1 MNKRHFWA
9 YVVAIAIVI
18 GVFIPQVAAAS
29 SYTVS
34 GSSYEL
40 TDDSAFNISK
50 ATGKSTLCY
59 GKRSLGNLTIGGA
72 LDGTSSYQGVP
83 AYGVTGEV
91 AFSYSYGGEYQDK
104 DKYTW
109 NLESSDAKNVAGVSL
124 SKKVSKG
131 AVIVQRSSDGR
142 NWETI
147 LTDANV
153 FNKNTV
159 GLPDFFVVSE
169 SDAKTGYF
177 YRVMIA
183 YRMSHRTGT
192 DKFLF
197 FQNAQYEYREFLEV
211 YDFYICYNQNPVK
224 LRDIVSGRDVSTA
237 AFVSKGFIIDQGHA
251 DVTVSIKK
259 DAGTAQ
265 PVEDLTSVYQPGK
278 YTVTVTTDLGRQYK
292 YNITVREGLKF
303 TTLSPVVHVGGKN
316 GEYVD
321 SDPVKY
327 RTEFGMTALSSL
339 KIAQGADTRITR
351 STVNGV
357 PAYGITGDN
366 VSLYLRLR
374 DFSAAEDTGWSI
386 VSDAWGKKE
395 KQTIN
400 GTWTGAIETGALVIQ
415 KSYDGVEWTDIDDG
429 AYASG
434 LFTTDFYSN
443 YSDNGDVLIYTP
455 AGTDLLNGIYLRVL
469 YAYKA
474 ENSEAKEAGRY
485 LEAYEFYLCSS
496 ELSAVTFH
504 NIPVNG
510 TTRDAIEATLGE
522 ENKIDVSVYE
532 KAETLVSGSGTVTG
546 FTIDTSLNPTVSFKV
561 NKNGVRIASPRDGKY
576 TASGR
581 YVIELESAVGD
592 KDSVVIYVDTQDA
605 ESALEE
611 YFGDSFISG
620 KRIYS
625 EGGCPVFEG
634 GHTSY
639 SIKKTNENYLPIT
652 GTIQNTTT
660 GTCYDVVS
668 GETEIIGY
676 ITEPGQYVATFTT
689 EPQTE
694 DPIAGDY
701 RVFTF
706 RFGVIAEGTAPGP
719 QENQQSLSEYALKNV
734 SDSYPMYYGLT
745 YQSASTGNITL
756 AFATKEAAIE
766 YAYNYEKGMVEQ
778 QENGTYRY
786 NGSFY
791 VAQKEKYDSA
801 WDLTD
806 AMYFFAEQAVQKLY
820 FDLSDQFTYLTLED
834 ELIQKISNLR
844 TLELNR
850 SVTIFA
856 DGQREEL
863 CSVDWYPI
871 ISPKPYSYLNPGQNG
886 KVNSD
891 YYDYE
896 FVKDKY
902 GYDSAEVTIIDERG
916 REYPVQYNSGVGAQL
931 QMAGCPSGIVTIRER
946 TVYGDEV
953 SYHAVFIAKG
963 ENTASLMLR
972 FFTNGVEQEE
982 IFTQSDHGKVINVD
996 AFRVSE
1002 VIDNLDPYTLVT
1014 ISDANNEYFYVADRM
1029 ATDAWSTP
1037 GEYEVEVTNRLGFSY
1052 SINVIVNDSGYATLE
1067 FAGTGAENTQTII
1080 TTFGEK
1086 NVALPVL
1093 TRYGYE
1099 LAGFTDDAGNLYTG
1113 EIAEI
1118 MFKGTSVFN
1127 VVWKAKQYTL
1137 QFVDSEGNEILAPRT
1152 VEFGHSYDLPAL
1164 DMTQYDGWSMN
1175 GQLLS
1180 SDKLTVDAEGDIKLV
1195 GMMKKLGGTTPDP
1208 IPAERSYTG
1217 SIITAMIVLVAGAGV
1232 AFAVAQK
1239 RKKETPV
1246 QGPVEEEQQE

>member
-18 GVFIPQVAAAS
+18 GIFIPQVAAAS

-34 GSSYEL
+34 GCSYEL
-40 TDDSAFNISK
+40 TDDSAFDISK
-50 ATGKSTLCY
+50 ATVKSTLCY

-91 AFSYSYGGEYQDK
+91 AFNYSYGGEHQDE
-104 DKYTW
+104 DNYTW
-109 NLESSDAKNVAGVSL
+109 NLESSDAKNVAGVSV
-124 SKKVSKG
+124 SKKVAKG
-131 AVIVQRSSDGR
+131 AVIVQRSADGQT
-142 NWETI
+142 WETM
-147 LTDANV
+147 LTETNV
-153 FNKNTV
+153 FNKNTS
-159 GLPDFFVVSE
+159 GLPNFFAVSE
-169 SDAKTGYF
+169 ADAKSGYF

-197 FQNAQYEYREFLEV
+197 IQNAQYEYREFLEV

-224 LRDIVSGRDVSTA
+224 LRDIVSGRDVSNA
-237 AFVSKGFIIDQGHA
+237 SSVSKGFIIDQGHA
-251 DVTVSIKK
+251 DVTVTVKK

-265 PVEDLTSVYQPGK
+265 TVEDLTSIYQPGK
-278 YTVTVTTDLGRQYK
+278 YTVTVKTDLGRQYK
-292 YNITVREGLKF
+292 YDITVKEGLKL
-303 TTLSPVVHVGGKN
+303 TTLNPVVHNGGKN
-316 GEYVD
+316 GEYAA

-339 KIAQGADTRITR
+339 KIAQAADTRITR
-351 STVNGV
+351 STVKGV

-374 DFSAAEDTGWSI
+374 DFSAAEDTGWAI
-386 VSDAWGKKE
+386 ISDAWGKKE

-400 GTWTGAIETGALVIQ
+400 GIWAGAVETGALVIQ
-415 KSYDGVEWTDIDDG
+415 KSYDGIEWSNVEDG

-434 LFTTDFYSN
+434 LHTTDFYSN

-455 AGTDLLNGIYLRVL
+455 AGTDLLKGIYLRVL

-474 ENSEAKEAGRY
+474 ENSETKDAGRY

-510 TTRDAIEATLGE
+510 TARDAIEAILGE
-522 ENKIDVSVYE
+522 ENEIDVSIYE

-561 NKNGVRIASPRDGKY
+561 YKNGVRIASPRDGKY

-605 ESALEE
+605 ESALDK

-625 EGGCPVFEG
+625 KGDYPAFEG
-634 GHTSY
+634 GQTSY
-639 SIKKTNENYLPIT
+639 FIEKTDENYLPIT

-668 GETEIIGY
+668 GETEIIGD

-694 DPIAGDY
+694 DPIAGSY

-706 RFGVIAEGTAPGP
+706 RFEIIAEGTAPGP
-719 QENQQSLSEYALKNV
+719 QENQQSLAEYALKNV

-745 YQSASTGNITL
+745 YHSASTGNITL
-756 AFATKEAAIE
+756 AFATREAAVE
-766 YAYNYEKGMVEQ
+766 YAYNYEKGVVEQ

-786 NGSFY
+786 IGSIN

-806 AMYFFAEQAVQKLY
+806 AMYFFAEQAVQELY
-820 FDLSDQFTYLTLED
+820 FNLSDQFTYLTLED
-834 ELIQKISNLR
+834 ELIKGIDDLRAQK
-844 TLELNR
+844 LNR
-850 SVTIFA
+850 SITVFA
-856 DGQREEL
+856 DEQREAL
-863 CSVDWYPI
+863 CCVDGLPV
-871 ISPKPYSYLNPGQNG
+871 ISPKPYSYLTPGKNG
-886 KVNSD
+886 KVRTG
-891 YYDYE
+891 YYDFE

-902 GYDSAEVTIIDERG
+902 GYDSAEVTIIDEGG
-916 REYPVQYNSGVGAQL
+916 REYPIQYNSGVGAQL
-931 QMAGCPSGIVTIRER
+931 QTAGCPSGIVTIRER

-953 SYHAVFIAKG
+953 SYQAVFIAEG
-963 ENTASLMLR
+963 ENTASLTLR
-972 FFTNGVEQEE
+972 FFIDGAEQEE
-982 IFTQSDHGKVINVD
+982 IYTQSDHGKVITVD

-1002 VIDNLDPYTLVT
+1002 VMDNLDPYTLVT

-1029 ATDAWSTP
+1029 ATDAWSAP
-1037 GEYEVEVTNRLGFSY
+1037 GEYTVEVTNRLGFSY
-1052 SINVIVNDSGYATLE
+1052 SITVVVNDSGYATLE
-1067 FAGTGAENTQTII
+1067 FAGVGTEDTQTII

-1086 NVALPVL
+1086 NVALPML

-1099 LAGFTDDAGNLYTG
+1099 LAGFTDDAGNLHTG

-1127 VVWKAKQYTL
+1127 AVWKAKQYTL
-1137 QFVDSEGNEILAPRT
+1137 QFVDSEGNEILAAQT
-1152 VEFGHSYDLPAL
+1152 IEFGHSYDLPVL
-1164 DMTQYDGWSMN
+1164 DVTQYDGWSMD
-1175 GQLLS
+1175 GKLLS
-1180 SDKLTVDAEGDIKLV
+1180 SDKLTVEAEGDIKLV
-1195 GMMKKLGGTTPDP
+1195 GMMKELGGTVPDP
-1208 IPAERSYTG
+1208 IPTERSYTG
-1217 SIITAMIVLVAGAGV
+1217 IIITAMIMLVAGAGL
-1232 AFAVAQK
+1232 AFVVTQK
-1239 RKKETPV
+1239 RKKEVPE
-1246 QGPVEEEQQE
+1246 QGTVEEEQQE